1 MVVLWSYGTESSSSN
16 KQKQNKNNP
25 ANFPISR
32 KKWGRIITSKNYDQW
47 SNRKFWCHGQVNRI
61 PNSSSTYGSDTGDLR
76 SDTNPESECSVTWKE
91 WDEGM
96 NWWVWENQD
105 KTLSECSTN
114 HIWTL
119 AEAGRATDSLAPAYS
134 AKLGKWAKAQKTWI
148 HAKLGVMES
157 NEEHLVG
164 SQQEE

>member
-1 MVVLWSYGTESSSSN
+1 
-16 KQKQNKNNP
+16 
-25 ANFPISR
+25 
-32 KKWGRIITSKNYDQW
+32 
-47 SNRKFWCHGQVNRI
+47 
-61 PNSSSTYGSDTGDLR
+61 
-76 SDTNPESECSVTWKE
+76 
-91 WDEGM
+91 M

-105 KTLSECSTN
+105 KTLSGCSTN